1 MVINSLGGD
10 QKLVKFSKL
19 TQRIRGEGAQA
30 WNIHYR
36 GLERQ
41 ARGEDVIILSIG
53 DPDFDTP
60 APVTGA
66 AIDSLKNGFT
76 HYSDVQGRHRLRDI
90 IAKDH
95 QAMCGQA
102 VTAANVAV
110 TAGAQCALYGVAQ
123 CILDPGCEIIVP
135 EPMYVAYEGALQ
147 ANGAIIVRV
156 PLRADREFQ
165 LDSADI
171 EQAITPATRAILVNT
186 PHNPTGTLIDPQ
198 TMAAIAELCRKHD
211 LWIVSDEVYAHLT
224 FGKTHISPASLPE
237 IRDRTAVIGSLS
249 KSHAMTG
256 WRLGWVV
263 GPEALATNMGYL
275 ALCMLYGCPAF
286 TQEAAC
292 QAFGADARAASARMR
307 EAYQA
312 RRDVMVAALAQGGIL
327 KPVVP
332 DAGMFVMVDIR
343 ATGLSADEFAARLLD
358 DYGVSALAGDAFG
371 PSASGFLRI
380 ALTVEAE
387 KLVEASQRMNR
398 CAQACLVST

>member
-1 MVINSLGGD
+1 M
-10 QKLVKFSKL
+10 KFSKL
-19 TQRIRGEGAQA
+19 TERIRGEGAEA

-36 GLERQ
+36 ALERQ
-41 ARGEDVIILSIG
+41 ARGDDVIVLSIG
-53 DPDFDTP
+53 DPDFETP
-60 APVTGA
+60 TAVTQA
-66 AIDSLKNGFT
+66 AIDSLENGFT
-76 HYSDVQGRHRLRDI
+76 HYSDVQGRHRLREI
-90 IAKDH
+90 IANDH
-95 QAMCGQA
+95 REMCGQA
-102 VTAANVAV
+102 TTMANVAV

-147 ANGAIIVRV
+147 ASGATIVRV
-156 PLRADREFQ
+156 PLRADHGFR
-165 LDSADI
+165 LDSTDI
-171 EQAITPATRAILVNT
+171 KRAITPATRAILVNT

-198 TMAAIAELCRKHD
+198 TMAAIAQLCRKHD
-211 LWIVSDEVYAHLT
+211 LWIISDEVYAHLT
-224 FGKTHISPASLPE
+224 FGKKHVSPASLPE

-292 QAFGADARAASARMR
+292 RAFGADARAASARMR
-307 EAYQA
+307 EIYQT
-312 RRDVMVAALAQGGIL
+312 RRDAMAAALAPDDIL
-327 KPVVP
+327 RMVVP

-343 ATGLSADEFAARLLD
+343 KTGLSADVFATRLLD
-358 DYGVSALAGDAFG
+358 DYGVSTLAGDAFG

-387 KLVEASQRMNR
+387 RLAEACRRMSR
-398 CAQACLVST
+398 CAQACIAGT